1 MSKTT
6 GGTIDESKPALPTSL
21 TSLASVK
28 TGPVGTC
35 CGLIRVHWRSF
46 AVEIFGL
53 RISAFGFFKGVGQP
67 MSNPA
72 GDIGGVK
79 SQNVLGLR
87 KSGPKGRSRPDG
99 KPPGWEV
106 GLKLCRLV
114 EESS

>member
-1 MSKTT
+1 
-6 GGTIDESKPALPTSL
+6 
-21 TSLASVK
+21 
-28 TGPVGTC
+28 
-35 CGLIRVHWRSF
+35 
-46 AVEIFGL
+46 
-53 RISAFGFFKGVGQP
+53 